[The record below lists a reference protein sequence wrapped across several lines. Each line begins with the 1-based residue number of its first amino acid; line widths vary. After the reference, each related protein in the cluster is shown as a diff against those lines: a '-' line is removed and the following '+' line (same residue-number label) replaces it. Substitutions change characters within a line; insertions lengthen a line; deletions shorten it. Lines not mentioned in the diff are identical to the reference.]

1 MFTNTSIGGQ
11 KFYWDFGDGS
21 GIDSVDYSPTH
32 LYPNI
37 GTYKVTLTA
46 IDSTTCNIVSTYS
59 FTVTVQGK
67 PTADFTYS
75 PEPPQPANTPTVFRD
90 ASSPAVKYEWFF
102 GDGTSET
109 KATPD
114 TVIHLY
120 NKTDTFEVCEVV
132 TNASGCTDTTCHGV
146 PAVINPLLDVPNAFT
161 PGRFGVNAVVK
172 VVGFGITHMTWRI
185 YNRWGQLVFESVSP
199 AVGWDGTYHGTQ
211 QPMDVYA
218 YTLEAEFSDGTHATK
233 KGDIT
238 LIR

>member
-1 MFTNTSIGGQ
+1 VFT
-11 KFYWDFGDGS
+11 
-21 GIDSVDYSPTH
+21 
-32 LYPNI
+32 
-37 GTYKVTLTA
+37 
-46 IDSTTCNIVSTYS
+46 
-59 FTVTVQGK
+59 
-67 PTADFTYS
+67 
-75 PEPPQPANTPTVFRD
+75 D
-90 ASSPAVKYEWFF
+90 ASSPGVKYEWFF

-109 KATPD
+109 KTTPD
-114 TVIHLY
+114 TVVHLY
-120 NKTDTFEVCEVV
+120 IRTDTFQVCEVV
-132 TNASGCTDTTCHGV
+132 TNESGCTDTACHLV

-185 YNRWGQLVFESVSP
+185 YNRWGQLVFESVNP
-199 AVGWDGTYHGTQ
+199 YVGWDGTYHGTP